1 MVAITFTEEGNKR
14 IITINGHANYAEKGK
29 DIVCSGISVLYQT
42 YKYFIED
49 LMDKGKA
56 EDIFLIEEDGFCEF
70 ESRNTSLES
79 MTAYEMTKQGLESI
93 SETFPDNVKIF

>member
-49 LMDKGKA
+49 LMDKGKS
-56 EDIFLIEEDGFCEF
+56 EDVFLIEKDGFCEF

-79 MTAYEMTKQGLESI
+79 MTAYEMTKQGLEAI

>member
-1 MVAITFTEEGNKR
+1 MVSIVFTEEGNKR

-56 EDIFLIEEDGFCEF
+56 EDIFLLEEDGFCEF
-70 ESRNTSLES
+70 ESRNTSIES
-79 MTAYEMTKQGLESI
+79 MTAYEMTKQGLEAI

>member
-1 MVAITFTEEGNKR
+1 MTVITFTEEGNKR

-29 DIVCSGISVLYQT
+29 DIVCAGISVLYQT

-56 EDIFLIEEDGFCEF
+56 ENIFLVEEEGFCEF
-70 ESRNTSLES
+70 ESCNTSIES

>member
-56 EDIFLIEEDGFCEF
+56 EDIFLIEEEGFCEF